1 MPRTSIREGSNLPS
15 VLFASLGIALGIP
28 LVHDDFDRRLLTA
41 DSIFHSPVTALL
53 AALGVGMAVILLW
66 DVLSSRRS
74 R

>member
-1 MPRTSIREGSNLPS
+1 MPRSAAREGSSLPS
-15 VLFASLGIALGIP
+15 ILFASLGIALGIP
-28 LVHDDFDRRLLTA
+28 LVRDALDKRILTS

-66 DVLSSRRS
+66 DVLSARRS